1 MSNFVTQSGLIALQN
16 EFKEIQEVKVPAM
29 LAGLNEALSAG
40 DLSENAARDTLLT
53 EQQALNSR
61 LQEIE
66 DILNDY
72 EIIDEEENTVP
83 VKSRLIRIGSTV
95 KIEYPEEKKSY
106 TIKIMGNSE
115 ANVLDE
121 LPKISN
127 ESPLAAAIL
136 NKKIGD
142 EVVIRFKQKKMAV
155 KILDILD

>member
-1 MSNFVTQSGLIALQN
+1 
-16 EFKEIQEVKVPAM
+16 M